1 MFVWM
6 ESHQVYSKQ
15 RKRCGTFHFTFL
27 RTRMSYVSNSV
38 PWNTQ
43 FSSRYFECCSLYRI
57 RHNETWNLAIFQCAR
72 AEWIQYTQIM
82 WRNGF
87 QQVSIFQP
95 TICAHL
101 IYVHHDLHRT
111 WNSCIMFRVHRI
123 LWQILLKSWKVN
135 QKFATRLV
143 DNG

>member
-1 MFVWM
+1 MSEWNLIKCIRNKENAV
-6 ESHQVYSKQ
+6 EHSISHFFGPECPTSVILFH
-15 RKRCGTFHFTFL
+15 GT
-27 RTRMSYVSNSV
+27 RNSLPV
-38 PWNTQ
+38 
-43 FSSRYFECCSLYRI
+43 YFECCSLYRI
-57 RHNETWNLAIFQCAR
+57 QHNETWNLAIFQCAR